1 MMTRL
6 TPDLIAGVPDDDID
20 LDSKLMKGTGKTM
33 KELALEA
40 AELDQN
46 TDLSKYTAA
55 VIPITS
61 GMGVIGGFS
70 KSVDAIVRR
79 LGIQSHVTVG
89 TDVQGFSEALVDG
102 VDLIFM
108 ADDSMFVAYNVRKN
122 KFISNHFG
130 TALGYSVV
138 LKNAADGIDGK
149 DVLVI
154 GAGYVGSRAAKILR
168 DMGANVSI
176 TDKITEK
183 SHAVG
188 KELGISVIDDVD
200 MAISSH
206 KYILNATPA
215 IFPGRLIMNGAVIS
229 TPGVPHYFDEEAW
242 NKAKA
247 IIHDPLE
254 IGVATMA
261 TCSIAFPIN
270 NNGESR

>member
-1 MMTRL
+1 MTRL
-6 TPDLIAGVPDDDID
+6 TPDMIAGVPNDDID
-20 LDSKLMKGTGKTM
+20 LDSKLMNGTGKTM
-33 KELALEA
+33 KGIAIEA
-40 AELDQN
+40 AG
-46 TDLSKYTAA
+46 LSDDIDFSDYTAA

-79 LGIQSHVTVG
+79 LGIRSHVTKG
-89 TDVQGFSEALVDG
+89 TDVLGFSEALIDG
-102 VDLIFM
+102 VDLILM
-108 ADDSMFVAYNVRKN
+108 ADDSMFVAYNVHEK

-138 LKNAADGIDGK
+138 LKNAAGGIEGK

-154 GAGYVGSRAAKILR
+154 GAGYVGSRAAKLLR
-168 DMGANVSI
+168 DMGAKVSI

-183 SHAVG
+183 AHSVG
-188 KELGISVIDDVD
+188 KELEIGVIDDVD
-200 MAISSH
+200 TAISTH

-215 IFPGRLIMNGAVIS
+215 IFPGRLIMDGAVIS

-242 NKAKA
+242 SKAKS

-261 TCSIAFPIN
+261 ACSIAFSVN
-270 NNGESR
+270 KNGESR